1 MLRTRVKLGL
11 SSGSY
16 IQHCCM
22 TLYTSLGHPAGG
34 GMRVS
39 VGVFVG
45 VCVCVCAC
53 VCRDDCISLVCVYSG
68 LDIFGP

>member
-45 VCVCVCAC
+45 VCVCVC
-53 VCRDDCISLVCVYSG
+53 VCVRVCAEMIVYLLCVYIQG
-68 LDIFGP
+68 